1 MATCSKELRQPALR
15 DVGLRYNFENFSAC
29 HMLSVIDPYALRI
42 LFIMRRKSLSE
53 QQPELP
59 LFPVAGDHTNSSG
72 PDFIFEGGAE
82 LARSSLP
89 LMARARQAYHVQ
101 LSSVLTI
108 SEAGIPS
115 NSDGAKQPSL
125 RFAQGI
131 ADQLGT
137 ASRGPKLSGQTLG
150 VRFEQATAD
159 FLTATFPRLAS
170 IRPGEWTVRRIGDK
184 SHPGFTTKKQ
194 KIQGSIYEQYEHLND
209 LESIVKERREL
220 QAALGNAYAIAP
232 DVVITRKPVTDEVIN
247 RDEYL
252 VGGSFS
258 NYAAIRDAVQTRSLL
273 HAVISCKWTLR
284 SDRAQNARSEALN
297 LIRNRKGRTPHIA
310 VVTAEPLPGRLAS
323 LALGT
328 GDIDCVYHFALPE
341 LLETLEADP
350 DSDAREML
358 RTMIRGKRLKD
369 ISDLPLD
376 LAV

>member
-1 MATCSKELRQPALR
+1 MSENQTELQ
-15 DVGLRYNFENFSAC
+15 
-29 HMLSVIDPYALRI
+29 
-42 LFIMRRKSLSE
+42 LFTG
-53 QQPELP
+53 
-59 LFPVAGDHTNSSG
+59 AGEHLNSSG
-72 PDFIFEGGAE
+72 PDFILEGG
-82 LARSSLP
+82 LDVGGSSLP
-89 LMARARQAYHVQ
+89 LMARARHAYHLN
-101 LSSVLTI
+101 LSTVLTI

-131 ADQLGT
+131 AERLRT
-137 ASRGPKLSGQTLG
+137 ANTGPKLSGQTLG
-150 VRFEQATAD
+150 ARFEQATAE
-159 FLTATFPRLAS
+159 FLAATFPRLTS
-170 IRPGEWTVRRIGDK
+170 IRPGDWTVRRIGDK
-184 SHPGFTTKKQ
+184 SQPGFTTKKQ
-194 KIQGSIYEQYEHLND
+194 KIQGSIYEQYEHLDD

-232 DVVITRKPVTDEVIN
+232 DVVITRKPVADEVIN

-258 NYAAIRDAVQTRSLL
+258 RYAAIRDAVQTRSLL

-310 VVTAEPLPGRLAS
+310 VVTAEPLPRRLAS

-341 LLETLEADP
+341 LLETLESDP
-350 DSDAREML
+350 DRDAFEML
-358 RTMIRGKRLKD
+358 STMIRGKRLKD

>member
-1 MATCSKELRQPALR
+1 
-15 DVGLRYNFENFSAC
+15 
-29 HMLSVIDPYALRI
+29 MLSRIEPYVHSI
-42 LFIMRRKSLSE
+42 LFLTRGKSLSE
-53 QQPELP
+53 QQSELP
-59 LFPVAGDHTNSSG
+59 LFTMAGDHTNSSG
-72 PDFIFEGGAE
+72 PDFIFEGGVE
-82 LARSSLP
+82 LSGTSLP
-89 LMARARQAYHVQ
+89 LIARARRAYHVQ
-101 LSSVLTI
+101 LSTVLTL
-108 SEAGIPS
+108 SEAGVPS
-115 NSDGAKQPSL
+115 NSDGRKQPSL

-131 ADQLGT
+131 AERLGT
-137 ASRGPKLSGQTLG
+137 AGSGPKLSGQTLG
-150 VRFEQATAD
+150 ARFEQATAD
-159 FLTATFPRLAS
+159 FLEATFPRLGS
-170 IRPGEWTVRRIGDK
+170 IRPGDWTVRRIGDK

-194 KIQGSIYEQYEHLND
+194 KIEGSIYEQYEHLDD

-232 DVVITRKPVTDEVIN
+232 DVVITRRPVSDKAIN
-247 RDEYL
+247 RDEYI
-252 VGGSFS
+252 VGESFA
-258 NYAAIRDAVQTRSLL
+258 NYAAIRDSVQTRSLL

-310 VVTAEPLPGRLAS
+310 VVTAEPLPRRLAS

-341 LLETLEADP
+341 LLETLESDP

-358 RTMIRGKRLKD
+358 RIMIRGKRLKD

>member
-1 MATCSKELRQPALR
+1 MS
-15 DVGLRYNFENFSAC
+15 D
-29 HMLSVIDPYALRI
+29 
-42 LFIMRRKSLSE
+42 
-53 QQPELP
+53 QQAELP
-59 LFPVAGDHTNSSG
+59 LFPPAEDRENNSG
-72 PDFIFEGGAE
+72 PDFIFEGRAE
-82 LARSSLP
+82 LAGGSLP

-101 LSSVLTI
+101 LSNVLIT

-115 NSDGAKQPSL
+115 NSDGSKQPSL

-131 ADQLGT
+131 ADRLGT
-137 ASRGPKLSGQTLG
+137 SGSGPKPSGQTLG
-150 VRFEQATAD
+150 ARFEQATAD
-159 FLTATFPRLAS
+159 FLAATFPRLTS
-170 IRPGEWTVRRIGDK
+170 IRPGDWTVRRIGDK
-184 SHPGFTTKKQ
+184 SHPGFMTKKQ
-194 KIQGSIYEQYEHLND
+194 KIEGSIYEQYEHLND
-209 LESIVKERREL
+209 LESIVKERRQL

-232 DVVITRKPVTDEVIN
+232 DVVITRKPVSDEIIN

-252 VGGSFS
+252 VGQSFS
-258 NYAAIRDAVQTRSLL
+258 KYAAIRDAVQTRPLL

-310 VVTAEPLPGRLAS
+310 VVTAEPLPRRLAS

-341 LLETLEADP
+341 LFETLESDQ
-350 DSDAREML
+350 DGDAREML
-358 RTMIRGKRLKD
+358 HIMIRGKRLKD